1 MNVDFHCH
9 STASDGSLSPAELV
23 ARAQKMGVDCLAIT
37 DHDTMD
43 GYLEARQLPDLTL
56 SLVAGVELSCTWG
69 KFLIHVVGLN
79 VDADCPILKGLL
91 ADQQSARLQ
100 RAVVIGER
108 LAKLGF
114 EGAYDYAAGLAG
126 DSQIGRPHFAQFLLE
141 KGYVSS
147 IDQAFKRYL
156 GAGKVG
162 DVKLT
167 WPHISEVV
175 QWINNGGGAAVL
187 AHPLHYK
194 MTATKL
200 RALLTDFAAVGGAA
214 LEVINGKQSNDK
226 TRYLAELCEQFQLQ
240 ASLGSDFHNIGPVWS
255 ELGQMGKLP
264 PGCQPVWANW
274 TDLERHP
281 SSKNGD
287 QATSTSNRV
296 ISTSISNSA
305 VTTSKPER
313 PEL

>member
-1 MNVDFHCH
+1 
-9 STASDGSLSPAELV
+9 
-23 ARAQKMGVDCLAIT
+23 MGVDYLAIT

-43 GYLEARQLPDLTL
+43 GYLEARQLPGLTL

-69 KFLIHVVGLN
+69 KSLIHVVGLN
-79 VDADCPILKGLL
+79 VDADSPLLQSLL
-91 ADQQSARLQ
+91 ANQQSARLQ

-114 EGAYDYAAGLAG
+114 EGGYEYVADLAG
-126 DSQIGRPHFAQFLLE
+126 DGQIGRPHFAQFLLE

-175 QWINNGGGAAVL
+175 QWINDSGGSAVL
-187 AHPLHYK
+187 AHPLQYK
-194 MTATKL
+194 LTATKL
-200 RALLTDFAAVGGAA
+200 RALLADFAAAGGTA
-214 LEVINGKQSNDK
+214 LEVINGKQPGDK
-226 TRYLAELCEQFQLQ
+226 TRYLSQLCEQFQLQ
-240 ASLGSDFHNIGPVWS
+240 ASLGSDFHTVGPGWS

-264 PGCQPVWANW
+264 SDCQPVW
-274 TDLERHP
+274 
-281 SSKNGD
+281 
-287 QATSTSNRV
+287 TSW
-296 ISTSISNSA
+296 
-305 VTTSKPER
+305 EEM